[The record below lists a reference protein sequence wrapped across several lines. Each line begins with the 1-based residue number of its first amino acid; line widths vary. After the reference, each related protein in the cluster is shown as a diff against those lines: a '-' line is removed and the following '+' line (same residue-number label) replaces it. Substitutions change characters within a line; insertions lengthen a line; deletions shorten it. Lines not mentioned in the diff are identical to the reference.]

1 MSTGARILLQR
12 AAAARSSFLWH
23 PAFRPMCMC
32 RPAASWQGQG
42 QGHASDGPRPHL
54 HQLLVLPHS
63 LYLNLN
69 PSSVRHFS
77 VGKTSLSDGDG
88 EKKKKPGVVAR
99 FKQMFKD
106 YWYVLVP
113 VHMATSIVWFG
124 GFYVMCKTGVDVV
137 AILKMCGMSEQYLDK
152 IQNSDVQYYALAY
165 ACYKVA
171 TPAR

>member
-1 MSTGARILLQR
+1 
-12 AAAARSSFLWH
+12 
-23 PAFRPMCMC
+23 MCQC
-32 RPAASWQGQG
+32 RPASWLGQS
-42 QGHASDGPRPHL
+42 HARDSP
-54 HQLLVLPHS
+54 LPHPQ
-63 LYLNLN
+63 LALLHPLHLN
-69 PSSVRHFS
+69 PTVRQFS
-77 VGKTSLSDGDG
+77 VGLKDPGGDDV

-113 VHMATSIVWFG
+113 VHVVTSIVWFG

-137 AILKMCGMSEQYLDK
+137 AILKVCGLSEQYLEK
-152 IQNSDVQYYALAY
+152 LQNSDVQYYALAY